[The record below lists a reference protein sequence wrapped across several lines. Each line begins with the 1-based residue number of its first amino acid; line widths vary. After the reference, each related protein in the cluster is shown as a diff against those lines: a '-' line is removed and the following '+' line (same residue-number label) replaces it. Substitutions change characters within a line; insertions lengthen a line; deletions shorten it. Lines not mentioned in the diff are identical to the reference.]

1 MSLETQINTVNCGA
15 NGVLGTG
22 LAGCRQDR
30 KRVTALGLVQKGFIF
45 ATEITKDYMR
55 SLQEDGTLIML
66 QGVVSFEDSTAD
78 DNIIT
83 RAGSGIKVVAGKN
96 PYEHT
101 VTFDNGI
108 NFHKALTSLSGYGNY
123 DLILFDVDNSMFF
136 TVTKSG
142 SAKGFTLGM
151 FENGKY
157 MGANGTDASSQTI
170 LLQLIE
176 RAEIDER
183 MSWIESNEL
192 DFSYGELTGVNEV
205 LVSVNPI
212 VTASTSIVL
221 SAFLLD
227 KTHPV
232 EGLLVGD
239 FSVVRN
245 GVAIVPSAISY
256 SSVTKK
262 YTITVTANTTADI
275 VEVSLKDIVLT
286 LADVLYKSNT
296 ATVIVSA
303 T

>member
-1 MSLETQINTVNCGA
+1 MSLETQINTINCGA
-15 NGVLGTG
+15 SGVLGTG
-22 LAGCRQDR
+22 LAGCRIDR
-30 KRVTALGLVQKGFIF
+30 KRVTALGLAQKGFVF
-45 ATEITKDYMR
+45 AAEITKAYLR
-55 SLQEDGTLIML
+55 SLQEYGTLIML

-108 NFHKALTSLSGYGNY
+108 NFHKALTSLSGYENY

-142 SAKGFTLGM
+142 SPKGFTLGM

-170 LLQLIE
+170 LLQLID

-183 MSWIESNEL
+183 MSWITSSEL
-192 DFSYGELTGVNEV
+192 DFSYGELNGVNEV
-205 LVSVNPI
+205 LVSVDPI
-212 VTASTSIVL
+212 VTASLAIVV

-239 FSVVRN
+239 FSVIRN
-245 GVAIVPSAISY
+245 GVAVVPSAAAY
-256 SSVTKK
+256 NATTKK
-262 YTITVTANTTADI
+262 YTLTVTANTTADI

-296 ATVIVSA
+296 ATVVVTA
-303 T
+303 

>member
-1 MSLETQINTVNCGA
+1 MSLETQQNTINCGA

-22 LAGCRQDR
+22 LAGCRIDR
-30 KRVTALGLVQKGFIF
+30 KRVTALGLVQKGFVF
-45 ATEITKDYMR
+45 AEEITKAYMR

-101 VTFDNGI
+101 VTFDNGV
-108 NFHKALTSLSGYGNY
+108 NFHKALTSLSGFGNY
-123 DLILFDVDNSMFF
+123 DLILFDVDNTMWD
-136 TVTKSG
+136 TQTKSG
-142 SAKGFTLGM
+142 SYKGFTLGM

-157 MGANGTDASSQTI
+157 IGANGTDASSQSI
-170 LLQLIE
+170 LLQLID

-183 MSWIESNEL
+183 MSWINASEL
-192 DFSYGELTGVNEV
+192 DFSPSELTGVNEV
-205 LVSVNPI
+205 LVTPNPI
-212 VTASTSIVL
+212 VAGTSIVV

-232 EGLLVGD
+232 EGLLFGNFAVTK
-239 FSVVRN
+239 N
-245 GVAIVPSAISY
+245 GAANNPTVAVY
-256 SSVTKK
+256 SSTTKK
-262 YTITVTANTTADI
+262 YTLTVGAMVATDVI
-275 VEVSLKDIVLT
+275 EVSLNGIILT

-296 ATVIVSA
+296 ASVIV

>member
-1 MSLETQINTVNCGA
+1 MTLEEQINTVNCGA
-15 NGVLGTG
+15 NGILGTG
-22 LAGCRQDR
+22 LAGCRIDR
-30 KRVTALGLVQKGFIF
+30 KRVTALGLVQKGFVF
-45 ATEITKDYMR
+45 AAEITKTYLR

-66 QGVVSFEDSTAD
+66 QGVVSFEDNTAD

-108 NFHKALTSLSGYGNY
+108 NFHKALTSLSGYEAY

-142 SAKGFTLGM
+142 SPKGFTLGM

-157 MGANGTDASSQTI
+157 MGANGTDASSQTV

-176 RAEIDER
+176 RSEIDER
-183 MSWIESNEL
+183 MSWIESNSL

-205 LVSVNPI
+205 LVAVNPI
-212 VTASTSIVL
+212 VTASTTIVV

-232 EGLLVGD
+232 EGLLVAD
-239 FSVVRN
+239 FLVVRN
-245 GVAIVPSAISY
+245 GVTIVPSLVSY
-256 SSVTKK
+256 NSTTKE
-262 YTITVTANTTADI
+262 YTLTVTANTTADI
-275 VEVSLKDIVLT
+275 AEVSLNGTILT

-296 ATVIVSA
+296 ATAVVTA
-303 T
+303 V

>member
-1 MSLETQINTVNCGA
+1 MAIDTNINTVNCGA

-22 LAGCRQDR
+22 LAGCRIDR
-30 KRVTALGLVQKGFIF
+30 KRVTALGLLQKGYILDQ
-45 ATEITKDYMR
+45 EINKDYMR

-108 NFHKALTSLSGYGNY
+108 NFHKALTSLSGYGDY

-142 SAKGFTLGM
+142 NPKGFTLGM

-170 LLQLIE
+170 TLQLIE

-183 MSWIESNEL
+183 MSWKTSEFL

-205 LVSVNPI
+205 LITVDPI
-212 VTASTSIVL
+212 VAGTSIVL

-232 EGLLVGD
+232 EGLLFGD
-239 FSVVRN
+239 FTVTKN
-245 GVAIVPSAISY
+245 GVANNPTVATYSAL
-256 SSVTKK
+256 TKK
-262 YTITVTANTTADI
+262 YTLTVGAMIATDI
-275 VEVSLKDIVLT
+275 VEVSLNGIILT
-286 LADVLYKSNT
+286 LADVLYKSNV
-296 ATVIVSA
+296 AIAVV
-303 T
+303 

>member
-1 MSLETQINTVNCGA
+1 MSLETQINTINCGA

-22 LAGCRQDR
+22 LAGCRIDR
-30 KRVTALGLVQKGFIF
+30 KRVTALGLVQKGFVF
-45 ATEITKDYMR
+45 AEEITKAYMR
-55 SLQEDGTLIML
+55 ELQQDGTLIML
-66 QGVVSFEDSTAD
+66 QGVVSFEDATAD

-101 VTFDNGI
+101 ITFDNGV

-123 DLILFDVDNSMFF
+123 DLILFDVDNSMWF

-142 SAKGFTLGM
+142 SPKGFTLGM

-170 LLQLIE
+170 TLQLID

-192 DFSYGELTGVNEV
+192 DFSYGELTGVNDVLITIYPLAAGATTTVEV
-205 LVSVNPI
+205 G
-212 VTASTSIVL
+212 
-221 SAFLLD
+221 AFLLD

-232 EGLLVGD
+232 EGLL
-239 FSVVRN
+239 
-245 GVAIVPSAISY
+245 AAEWL
-256 SSVTKK
+256 VTKNGTEVVPTVAYNANTK
-262 YTITVTANTTADI
+262 HYALTIAGTSVAADIITV
-275 VEVSLKDIVLT
+275 SLDGIILT

-296 ATVIVSA
+296 ATVIVTA
-303 T
+303 

>member
-1 MSLETQINTVNCGA
+1 MSLETQINTINCGA

-22 LAGCRQDR
+22 LAGCRIDR
-30 KRVTALGLVQKGFIF
+30 KRVTALGLVQKGFVF
-45 ATEITKDYMR
+45 AEEITKAYMQ
-55 SLQEDGTLIML
+55 SLQVDGTLIML

-101 VTFDNGI
+101 VTFDNGV

-123 DLILFDVDNSMFF
+123 DLVLFDVDNSMFF

-142 SAKGFTLGM
+142 SPKGFTLGM

-157 MGANGTDASSQTI
+157 MGANGTDASSQSI
-170 LLQLIE
+170 LLQLID

-205 LVSVNPI
+205 IITPNPI
-212 VTASTSIVL
+212 AAGTSIVV

-232 EGLLVGD
+232 EGLLFGNFAVTK
-239 FSVVRN
+239 N
-245 GVAIVPSAISY
+245 GAANNPTVAVY
-256 SSVTKK
+256 SSTTKK
-262 YTITVTANTTADI
+262 YTLTVGAMVATDVI
-275 VEVSLKDIVLT
+275 EVSLNGIILT

-296 ATVIVSA
+296 ASVIV

>member
-1 MSLETQINTVNCGA
+1 MSLETQINKINCGA

-22 LAGCRQDR
+22 LAGCRIDR
-30 KRVTALGLVQKGFIF
+30 KRVTALGLVQKGFVF
-45 ATEITKDYMR
+45 ASEITKSYMQ
-55 SLQEDGTLIML
+55 SLQVDGTLIML
-66 QGVVSFEDSTAD
+66 QGVVSFEDATAD

-123 DLILFDVDNSMFF
+123 DLILFDVDNSMFL

-142 SAKGFTLGM
+142 SPKGFTLGM

-170 LLQLIE
+170 SLQLTE

-183 MSWIESNEL
+183 MAWIESNEL
-192 DFSYGELTGVNEV
+192 DFSGTELKGVNEV
-205 LVSVNPI
+205 IITSNPI
-212 VTASTSIVL
+212 VAGTSIVV

-232 EGLLVGD
+232 EGLVFGN
-239 FSVVRN
+239 FAVTKN
-245 GVAIVPSAISY
+245 GGVSNPTVATYSAT
-256 SSVTKK
+256 TKK
-262 YTITVTANTTADI
+262 YTLTVPAMVATDI
-275 VEVSLKDIVLT
+275 VTVSLNGIILT

-296 ATVIVSA
+296 ASVVVT
-303 T
+303 

>member
-1 MSLETQINTVNCGA
+1 MSLETQINTINCGA

-30 KRVTALGLVQKGFIF
+30 KRVTALGLVQKGLVFS
-45 ATEITKDYMR
+45 AEITKAYMR
-55 SLQEDGTLIML
+55 TLQENGTLIML
-66 QGVVSFEDSTAD
+66 QGVVSFADNTAD

-83 RAGSGIKVVAGKN
+83 REGSGIKVVAGKN

-108 NFHKALTSLSGYGNY
+108 NFHKALTSLSGYEAY

-157 MGANGTDASSQTI
+157 MGANGTDASSQTVI
-170 LLQLIE
+170 LQLIE

-183 MSWIESNEL
+183 MSWIESSEL
-192 DFSYGELTGVNEV
+192 DFSYDELTGVNEV
-205 LVSVNPI
+205 LLKVNPI
-212 VTASTSIVL
+212 SAGTSIVA

-227 KTHPV
+227 NTHAV
-232 EGLLVGD
+232 EGLLFGD
-239 FSVVRN
+239 FAVTKN
-245 GVAIVPSAISY
+245 GVASNPTIAVYNSI
-256 SSVTKK
+256 TKK
-262 YTITVTANTTADI
+262 YTLTVPAMMASDI
-275 VEVSLKDIVLT
+275 VTVSLNGIVLT

-296 ATVIVSA
+296 ATAIVV
-303 T
+303 

>member
-1 MSLETQINTVNCGA
+1 MSLESQINTVNCGA

-22 LAGCRQDR
+22 LAGCRIDR
-30 KRVTALGLVQKGFIF
+30 KRVGALGLVQKGFVF
-45 ATEITKDYMR
+45 AEEITKDYLR
-55 SLQEDGTLIML
+55 DLQKDGTLIML

-83 RAGSGIKVVAGKN
+83 RPGSGIKVVAGKN
-96 PYEHT
+96 PYEYAI
-101 VTFDNGI
+101 TFDNGI
-108 NFHKALTSLSGYGNY
+108 NFHKALTSLSGYANY

-157 MGANGTDASSQTI
+157 MGANGADASSQTI
-170 LLQLIE
+170 TLQLIE

-183 MSWIESNEL
+183 MSWITSDEL
-192 DFSYGELTGVNEV
+192 DFSYTELTGVNEV
-205 LVSVNPI
+205 LVTANPI
-212 VTASTSIVL
+212 VTASTSIVV

-239 FSVVRN
+239 FSVTRN
-245 GVAIVPSAISY
+245 GTTIVPSA
-256 SSVTKK
+256 SVYNAATKK
-262 YTITVTANTTADI
+262 YTLTVTANTTADI
-275 VEVSLKDIVLT
+275 VTVALKNIVLT

-296 ATVIVSA
+296 ATVVVTAS
-303 T
+303 

>member
-1 MSLETQINTVNCGA
+1 MSLETQINTINCGA

-30 KRVTALGLVQKGFIF
+30 KRVVALGLVQKGFVF
-45 ATEITKDYMR
+45 AEEITKAYMR
-55 SLQEDGTLIML
+55 ELQVAGTLIML
-66 QGVVSFEDSTAD
+66 QGVVSFEDSTSD

-123 DLILFDVDNSMFF
+123 DLVLFDVEGGIFL
-136 TVTKSG
+136 TVNKSG
-142 SAKGFTLGM
+142 SPKGFTMGM

-157 MGANGTDASSQTI
+157 IGANGTDASSQSI
-170 LLQLIE
+170 LLQLID

-183 MSWIESNEL
+183 MSWINASEL
-192 DFSYGELTGVNEV
+192 DFSPSELTGVNEV
-205 LVSVNPI
+205 LVTPNPI
-212 VTASTSIVL
+212 VAGTSIVV

-232 EGLLVGD
+232 EGLLFGNFAVTK
-239 FSVVRN
+239 N
-245 GVAIVPSAISY
+245 GAANNPTVAVY
-256 SSVTKK
+256 SSTTKK
-262 YTITVTANTTADI
+262 YTLTVGAMVATDVI
-275 VEVSLKDIVLT
+275 EVSLNGIILT

-296 ATVIVSA
+296 ASVIV

>member
-30 KRVTALGLVQKGFIF
+30 KRVTALGLVQKGFVF
-45 ATEITKDYMR
+45 ASEITKDYMR
-55 SLQEDGTLIML
+55 SLQQDGTLIML

-192 DFSYGELTGVNEV
+192 DFSYGELSGVNEV
-205 LVSVNPI
+205 VISVNPI
-212 VTASTSIVL
+212 VTLSTSIVV
-221 SAFLLD
+221 SAFLQD

-239 FSVVRN
+239 FSVIRN
-245 GVAIVPSAISY
+245 GVAITPSAVSY

-262 YTITVTANTTADI
+262 YTLTVTANTTADI
-275 VEVSLKDIVLT
+275 VEVSLDSIVLT

>member
-30 KRVTALGLVQKGFIF
+30 KRVTALGLVQKGFVF
-45 ATEITKDYMR
+45 AAEITKDYMR

-136 TVTKSG
+136 TITKSG

-245 GVAIVPSAISY
+245 GVAVVPSAVSY

-262 YTITVTANTTADI
+262 YTLTVTANTTADI

>member
-1 MSLETQINTVNCGA
+1 MNLETQINTINCGA

-22 LAGCRQDR
+22 LAGCRIDR

-45 ATEITKDYMR
+45 AAEITKAYLQ
-55 SLQEDGTLIML
+55 SLQVDGTLIML

-142 SAKGFTLGM
+142 SPKGFTLGM

-157 MGANGTDASSQTI
+157 MGANGTDASSQSI
-170 LLQLIE
+170 LLQLID

-205 LVSVNPI
+205 LVTPNPI
-212 VTASTSIVL
+212 VAGTSIVV

-232 EGLLVGD
+232 EGLFFGD
-239 FSVVRN
+239 FAVTKN
-245 GVAIVPSAISY
+245 GVANNPTVAVY
-256 SSVTKK
+256 SPTTKK
-262 YTITVTANTTADI
+262 YTLTVGAMVATDV
-275 VEVSLKDIVLT
+275 VEVSLNGIILT

-296 ATVIVSA
+296 SSVIV

>member
-1 MSLETQINTVNCGA
+1 MSLETQINTINCGA
-15 NGVLGTG
+15 SGVLGTG
-22 LAGCRQDR
+22 LAGCRIDR
-30 KRVTALGLVQKGFIF
+30 KRVTALGLVQKGFVF
-45 ATEITKDYMR
+45 AEEITKAYMR
-55 SLQEDGTLIML
+55 ELQQDGTLIML
-66 QGVVSFEDSTAD
+66 QGVVSFEDATAD
-78 DNIIT
+78 DNIVT

-123 DLILFDVDNSMFF
+123 DLILFDVDNSMFL

-142 SAKGFTLGM
+142 SPKGFTLGM

-170 LLQLIE
+170 SLQLID

-205 LVSVNPI
+205 LVTVDPLA
-212 VTASTSIVL
+212 TLSTSILV

-239 FSVVRN
+239 FSVIRN
-245 GVAIVPSAISY
+245 GAAVVPSAAVY
-256 SSVTKK
+256 SSTTKK
-262 YTITVTANTTADI
+262 YTLTVTANTTADI

-296 ATVIVSA
+296 ATVVVTA
-303 T
+303 

>member
-1 MSLETQINTVNCGA
+1 MSLQTQINTVNCGA

-22 LAGCRQDR
+22 LAGCRIDR
-30 KRVTALGLVQKGFIF
+30 KRVTALGLVQKGFVF
-45 ATEITKDYMR
+45 AAEITKAYMR

-101 VTFDNGI
+101 ITFDNGI

-123 DLILFDVDNSMFF
+123 DLILFDVDNSMFL

-142 SAKGFTLGM
+142 SPKGFTLGM

-157 MGANGTDASSQTI
+157 MGANGTDASSQSI
-170 LLQLIE
+170 LLQLID

-205 LVSVNPI
+205 LVTVDPI
-212 VTASTSIVL
+212 VTASTSIVV

-239 FSVVRN
+239 FTVIRN
-245 GVAIVPSAISY
+245 GVAVVPSAAVY
-256 SSVTKK
+256 NATTKK
-262 YTITVTANTTADI
+262 YTLTTTANTTADI
-275 VEVSLKDIVLT
+275 VEVSLAGIILT

-296 ATVIVSA
+296 VNVVVTA
-303 T
+303 